1 MSHLHLPDGVLP
13 PWLWASSIALVLVL
27 LAFAGRVTDPRRVA
41 YQGALAAMMLAAMGV
56 PLGPLDFHVSLAG
69 PVGVLLGAAAGF
81 QVVFV
86 VSLILA
92 FIGHGGL
99 TAVGLNTLVL
109 GLAGATASL
118 AYGALA
124 RRLSP
129 ATALAMATAGGQIL
143 SGVLWF
149 GVVTLALRTPQHP
162 ASLGAHPPRLEVVS
176 ALMIALWM
184 LGLVVESVVAFG
196 VGRFLSRVHPGL
208 LPALGS
214 GLSVFTIA
222 ISILPKNT

>member
-13 PWLWASSIALVLVL
+13 LWIWSGSLALVLVL
-27 LAFAGRVTDPRRVA
+27 LGVTGRAIDSRRVA
-41 YQGALAAMMLAAMGV
+41 YQGALAAMMLAAMAV
-56 PLGPLDFHVSLAG
+56 PLGPLDFHLSLVG

-109 GLAGATASL
+109 GLASATASL
-118 AYGALA
+118 VYGAIA
-124 RRLSP
+124 RRFSP
-129 ATALAMATAGGQIL
+129 APALAMATAAGQIV
-143 SGVLWF
+143 SGLLWF
-149 GVVTLALRTPQHP
+149 GVVTLALRAPQHP
-162 ASLGAHPPRLEVVS
+162 ASLGAHPPRFEVMS
-176 ALMIALWM
+176 ALLISLWM
-184 LGLVVESVVAFG
+184 LGLLVESVVAFG

-208 LPALGS
+208 LPALS
-214 GLSVFTIA
+214 SEST
-222 ISILPKNT
+222 